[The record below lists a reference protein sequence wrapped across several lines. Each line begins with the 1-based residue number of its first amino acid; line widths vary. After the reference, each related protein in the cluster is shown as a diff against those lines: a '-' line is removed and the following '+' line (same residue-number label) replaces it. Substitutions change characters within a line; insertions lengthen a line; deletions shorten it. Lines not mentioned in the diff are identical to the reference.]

1 MQHRDNQ
8 GRFVEEEAPDGT
20 VVIYDS
26 ENRRAWL
33 QSDDAVDLDH
43 HT

>member
-20 VVIYDS
+20 VVISDS
-26 ENRRAWL
+26 ENRRAGL
-33 QSDDAVDLDH
+33 QSHEPVDLGH
-43 HT
+43 QT